1 MGKADAVRPVYLD
14 ANCFIDWAQGAET
27 ALAVQSWIQAAAQ
40 GKVQLLTSTLTLAE
54 ARGDGRALDVEE
66 RRQRIRKV
74 LLDPCINLVEVTRRV
89 GLIANDITVDRPRIR
104 GADAA
109 HLACAIYAQADVFLT
124 RNFRDFASGDV
135 YKGVKFLLPY
145 TYGGDKLFDV
155 T

>member
-1 MGKADAVRPVYLD
+1 MAKTDAVRPVYLD

-27 ALAVQSWIQAAAQ
+27 AHAVQSWLHAAVKGQ
-40 GKVQLLTSTLTLAE
+40 VQLLTSTLTLAE
-54 ARGDGRALDVEE
+54 ARGDGRATDVEE

-109 HLACAIYAQADVFLT
+109 HLACAIYAKADIFLT
-124 RNFRDFASGDV
+124 RNFRDFESGDV
-135 YKGVKFLLPY
+135 YQGVKFQLPY
-145 TYGGDKLFDV
+145 RYGGDGLFDV
-155 T
+155 V